1 MSDLNEAITQN
12 KKRIITTLPNDI
24 KQTKT
29 VIKYEVK
36 KFLRNRR
43 LYGLIIIEALVLLLI
58 TILPPLLGNEYP
70 SDADSFINSYAA
82 FVPIF
87 VVIGATLFAGDA
99 IVSEYQNRTGFL
111 LFPTPMKKMTIFAG
125 KFIASTGAMFFVL
138 LIYYGVVLSL
148 GLAITGDIS
157 TLGVQSLLL
166 AMLYSLSALSIGYL
180 ISATMKGSMGAL
192 ILTFALFLFIFS
204 IISTALSVGNVDPWF
219 IITHAAQ
226 TIQHITEVPY
236 PVGTGSGTIGDG
248 GAPGMPST
256 AFIPDVNTSIVVMIA
271 YTVASLVLAYVVF
284 KRREMSA

>member
-1 MSDLNEAITQN
+1 LNETITQN
-12 KKRIITTLPNDI
+12 KKRIVTTLPNDI

-43 LYGLIIIEALVLLLI
+43 LFGLIIIEALVLILI
-58 TILPPLLGNEYP
+58 TILPPLLGDEYP
-70 SDADSFINSYAA
+70 NDADAFINSYAT

-111 LFPTPMKKMTIFAG
+111 LFPTPMKKVTIFAG
-125 KFIASTGAMFFVL
+125 KFIASMGAMFLVL
-138 LIYYGVVLSL
+138 LIYYGVALLL
-148 GLAITGDIS
+148 GWAITGDLS

-180 ISATMKGSMGAL
+180 ISAVMKGSLGAL
-192 ILTFALFLFIFS
+192 ILTFALFMFIFS
-204 IISTALSVGNVDPWF
+204 IISTSLVVGNVDPWF
-219 IITHAAQ
+219 IITHAAG
-226 TIQHITEVPY
+226 TIQFITQVPY
-236 PVGTGSGTIGDG
+236 PVGTGSGSIGDA
-248 GAPGMPST
+248 GAPGMTST

-271 YTVASLVLAYVVF
+271 YAVVSLVLAYVVF

>member
-1 MSDLNEAITQN
+1 MSDLNETITQN
-12 KKRIITTLPNDI
+12 KKRIVTTLPNDI

-43 LYGLIIIEALVLLLI
+43 LFGLIIIEALVLLLI
-58 TILPPLLGNEYP
+58 TILPPLLGDEYP
-70 SDADSFINSYAA
+70 SDADAFINSYAT

-111 LFPTPMKKMTIFAG
+111 LFPTPIKKMTIFRREVHR
-125 KFIASTGAMFFVL
+125 IDGAMFFVL
-138 LIYYGVVLSL
+138 LIYYGVAL
-148 GLAITGDIS
+148 LAGMGHNRRLS

-180 ISATMKGSMGAL
+180 ISAVMKGSMGAL
-192 ILTFALFLFIFS
+192 ILTFALFMFIFS
-204 IISTALSVGNVDPWF
+204 IISTALSVGDVDPWF
-219 IITHAAQ
+219 IITYAAQ
-226 TIQHITEVPY
+226 TIQFITQVPY
-236 PVGTGSGTIGDG
+236 PVGTGSGSIVDG

-256 AFIPDVNTSIVVMIA
+256 AFIPDVDISIIVMIA
-271 YTVASLVLAYVVF
+271 YSAISLVLAYVVF